1 VFWNLFANAVKFTE
15 PGGKVD
21 ARLDRDGDSGMRF
34 SIKDSGRG
42 IAQKFLP
49 HVFDRFRQADSTTT
63 RSHGGLGLG
72 LAIVRHLAELHGGTA
87 RVESRG
93 ENMGTTFSV
102 SLPPSAVLAEE
113 RKSRSRP
120 SHRDAAANGHAALD
134 GVRVLVVDDEQ
145 DARKVIS
152 TVLTQ
157 SGAEVHAFEF
167 AGEALEEVERWM
179 PDVIMSDIG
188 MPGEDGY
195 ALIRKLRDLPESRGG
210 RIPAAALTA
219 YARDEDRE
227 RALAAGYQKH
237 IAKPV
242 RSAELVGVVADLA
255 RV

>member
-1 VFWNLFANAVKFTE
+1 
-15 PGGKVD
+15 
-21 ARLDRDGDSGMRF
+21 
-34 SIKDSGRG
+34 
-42 IAQKFLP
+42 
-49 HVFDRFRQADSTTT
+49 
-63 RSHGGLGLG
+63 G

-113 RKSRSRP
+113 RRSRSQLA
-120 SHRDAAANGHAALD
+120 HAGAASNGHAALE
-134 GVRVLVVDDEQ
+134 GIRVLVVDDEQ

-157 SGAEVHAFEF
+157 SGAEVHAFES
-167 AGEALEEVERWM
+167 AAEALAEVEWWM

-195 ALIRKLRDLPESRGG
+195 ALIKKLRDLPESRGG

-227 RALAAGYQKH
+227 RALAAGFQKH